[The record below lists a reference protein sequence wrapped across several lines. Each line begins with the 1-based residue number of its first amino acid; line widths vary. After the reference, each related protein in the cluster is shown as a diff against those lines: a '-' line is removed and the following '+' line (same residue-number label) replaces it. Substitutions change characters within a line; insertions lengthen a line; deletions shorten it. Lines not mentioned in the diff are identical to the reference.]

1 MNAAALV
8 RTWSSIQDIGNTFT
22 SLGFDV
28 RLKNDAL
35 LIRLDQHQDTYLKV
49 MDQRRSVNKTKE
61 FTQNVLYLLL
71 IEDYQKFKFLKKTE
85 VDGKSRLLKFEFSSK
100 PTIEEKRKL
109 NQALKPD
116 CIPLFDNV
124 LFESNE
130 LDFIVSNLKRI
141 LTSSTNKL
149 STAELKKL
157 GDSLNLNTHKK
168 QKPTDTSLKSS
179 AKRALLVVASAAL
192 FHAKLDAYMEN
203 MKPEKD
209 KMTNGP
215 FQGNWPPAK
224 LQECLESEDT
234 VSHLLESWS
243 LILSINYRLIF
254 QTGLAVLNSNSSEQ
268 FNEIIKDILY
278 WSRESV
284 VHVSGLK
291 HDILG
296 RLFHTMLD
304 DARYD
309 GSFYTSVPSAVLL
322 ADLAIKNENIPKTLG
337 DMNVIDPACGTGTLL
352 MAVAE
357 RLRNLLGK
365 KYDPKIIIEQVL
377 TGIDINVTAL
387 HIAATTLGLLS
398 PTTNFRHMDIRK
410 VEFGISENG
419 AAAAGSLELYDC
431 GGLLQF
437 FRWTENQASK
447 QVESGEKRASYE
459 YHNSADLVIMNPP
472 FTRHDIRHDQLTPT
486 EEKAVKKR
494 EQELFDNAHIA
505 PDKTSSGLMFL
516 ILGEKLVN
524 KTGTF
529 AFVFPMSSATA
540 PSASKVRKFL
550 AQKFHIEYII
560 SSHDPRRFWFSEN
573 TSISEILVI
582 MKRKNRKQ
590 KTENKSTQIVN
601 LSINPNTALDAS
613 KLANSIRNG
622 QFRPDM
628 KVINWSHKNIESGSW
643 HGVQF
648 FSPLL
653 VDYFLDILN
662 NKIFETKKLG
672 DIADISPN
680 GRTLS
685 MYCKKSHV
693 PGSYNW
699 RSIYGHQTK
708 HIISLQADP
717 YTYIL
722 PKKGKLK
729 EAKNFW
735 SKRATLLLPETLQ
748 PNITHVSAL
757 NSSLPTVGM
766 SWTPVRPYPN
776 TTENPTKWSKAITAY
791 LNSTVGIISMLGIR
805 IPRKPLYPRFSITG
819 CQDSI
824 PIPSFSEPDIGM
836 LSDIFDDVAK
846 TETRKWSDPN
856 DPIRIKLDKSL
867 SKIIKNDYP
876 LVEKIRFELSQEPMC
891 TGKRHLETTHDHPS
905 L

>member
-1 MNAAALV
+1 MNAATLV
-8 RTWSSIQDIGNTFT
+8 KTWSSIQDIENTFT
-22 SLGFDV
+22 YLGFDV
-28 RLKNDAL
+28 KLKDNVL
-35 LIRLDQHQDTYLKV
+35 LVRLDQHQDTYLKV
-49 MDQRRSVNKTKE
+49 IDRRRSVKKE

-71 IEDYQKFKFLKKTE
+71 VENYQKFKFLKNVE
-85 VDGKSRLLKFEFSSK
+85 IDGRSRLLKFEFSIK
-100 PTIEEKRKL
+100 PTVEEKRKL
-109 NQALKPD
+109 NQALKPN
-116 CIPLFDNV
+116 CIPLFDNT

-130 LDFIVSNLKRI
+130 LDVIVSNLKRI
-141 LTSSTNKL
+141 LTSATNKL
-149 STAELKKL
+149 STTELKKL
-157 GDSLNLNTHKK
+157 GDSLNLNTYKK
-168 QKPTDTSLKSS
+168 QKTTDTSLKSS

-203 MKPEKD
+203 ITPGKD
-209 KMTNGP
+209 KAANRP
-215 FQGNWPPAK
+215 FQGKWPPAK
-224 LQECLESEDT
+224 LQECLESKDT
-234 VSHLLESWS
+234 VNHLLESWS
-243 LILSINYRLIF
+243 LILVVNYKLIF
-254 QTGLAVLNSNSSEQ
+254 QTGLSVLNSNSSKQ
-268 FNEIIKDILY
+268 FNDVIKDVLY

-304 DARYD
+304 DARND

-322 ADLAIKNENIPKTLG
+322 ADLAINNENIPKTLG
-337 DMNVIDPACGTGTLL
+337 DMSVIDPACGTGTLL

-357 RLRNLLGK
+357 RIRRLLGE
-365 KYDPKIIIEQVL
+365 KYDPKIMIERVL

-387 HIAATTLGLLS
+387 HMAATTLGLLS

-410 VEFGISENG
+410 VEFGILKNG
-419 AAAAGSLELYDC
+419 TAAAGSLELYDC

-437 FRWTENQASK
+437 FGWTENQASK
-447 QVESGEKRASYE
+447 QIESGEKRASYE

-472 FTRHDIRHDQLTPT
+472 FTRHDIRHDQLTPI

-494 EQELFDNAHIA
+494 EQELFDNAHVA

-516 ILGEKLVN
+516 ILGEKLVSE
-524 KTGTF
+524 TGTF

-550 AQKFHIEYII
+550 AQKFDIKYIV
-560 SSHDPRRFWFSEN
+560 SSHDPQRFWFSEN

-582 MKRKNRKQ
+582 MKRKNKEQ
-590 KTENKSTQIVN
+590 KNKPTQIVN

-613 KLANSIRNG
+613 KLANSIRNN
-622 QFRPDM
+622 QFHSNI
-628 KVINWSHKNIESGSW
+628 KVINWSHQNIESGSW
-643 HGVQF
+643 YGVQF
-648 FSPLL
+648 FSPSL
-653 VDYFLDILN
+653 VDYFMDILN
-662 NKIFETKKLG
+662 NKIFEMKKLG
-672 DIADISPN
+672 DIADVSPN

-685 MYCKKSHV
+685 MYCKKSDV

-699 RSIYGHQTK
+699 RSIYGHETK

-729 EAKNFW
+729 EAKKFW

-757 NSSLPTVGM
+757 NSSLPTVGV

-776 TTENPTKWSKAITAY
+776 TTENHTKWSKAITAY
-791 LNSTVGIISMLGIR
+791 LNSTVGIISILGIR
-805 IPRKPLYPRFSITG
+805 IPRKPLYPRFSING

-824 PIPSFSEPDIGM
+824 PVPSFLETDIST

-846 TETRKWSDPN
+846 IETRKWSDPN

-867 SKIIKNDYP
+867 SKIIKLDYP
-876 LVEKIRFELSQEPMC
+876 LVEKMRFELSQEPMC
-891 TGKRHLETTHDHPS
+891 TGKRYTKSNT
-905 L
+905 